1 MAEQEA
7 VLGVEEGVGA
17 AAREVAAKAAAGAR
31 GEQWAEDTTVQ
42 GRWVE
47 DATVGVAMEG
57 MARVVVATVAAVVRE
72 TPAKGGMAAAQTAAG
87 MGVEQRVAAA
97 VVCLPAAVV
106 VEMVI
111 DEEAKATVEVG
122 AAAEEEVTAPEAV
135 AMERE
140 EMGEPMVAATSAV
153 VGVEARVG
161 AEAVVTGERAG
172 SQDPN
177 QASPSR
183 SRSCAPKP
191 LHSTAHPQAR

>member
-1 MAEQEA
+1 M
-7 VLGVEEGVGA
+7 VG
-17 AAREVAAKAAAGAR
+17 RVGS
-31 GEQWAEDTTVQ
+31 
-42 GRWVE
+42 
-47 DATVGVAMEG
+47 ATVVV
-57 MARVVVATVAAVVRE
+57 ARVVAVVRE
-72 TPAKGGMAAAQTAAG
+72 RPAKGGMAAPQTAAG
-87 MGVEQRVAAA
+87 MGVEQTVATA

-106 VEMVI
+106 VAMVI
-111 DEEAKATVEVG
+111 DEEAKATVEVRT
-122 AAAEEEVTAPEAV
+122 AEEEMTAPEAV

-153 VGVEARVG
+153 VGVEERVG

-183 SRSCAPKP
+183 SRSSAPKP